1 MTFYTHIYTYIYMT
15 RGFLDSSFGK
25 EFACNEGDPDLIPG
39 SGRYAGEGI
48 GYRLRYS

>member
-1 MTFYTHIYTYIYMT
+1 MT